1 MLCPGC
7 RRQLDR
13 GGGFCLNCGMPRP
26 GHVAPLELVLG
37 DRTRVPVVEEM
48 TIGRAPGSTV
58 VLEDPT
64 VSRLHARISAN
75 GGDTVTIE
83 DAGSSHGT
91 WVDGTR
97 IDRPMQLRDGI
108 KLRLGD
114 QEMLVERR
122 RDETEAGRTIVVRP
136 GASLV
141 VPAMGRPDVTS
152 QVTQFGMRP
161 RIRSGYALK
170 RLEADEGRKRWVLK
184 DLNTNTYLR
193 LSDNDAK
200 IFEQLDGTRS
210 LVDLIGFA
218 EQRFGPAGPARL
230 ARLLADLGERGFL
243 AGVARST
250 PAGDQPAPEGFWRRL
265 FRPRVKTFDG
275 IGPFFE
281 RLYRRIGWV
290 AFTKPALIA
299 LTVLSVAGVGVFA
312 YLIAGR
318 YGTPFVVASKIGL
331 GGLVF
336 LAGRFI
342 VVAIHETAHAL
353 AMASFG
359 RKVEKAGLKLLFIFP
374 YAFVD
379 TSEAWFEPRR
389 RRIAISA
396 AGPVSDFTVG
406 ALFSICCL
414 LLPDG
419 TVRDIF
425 FNLAFAAYVGA
436 FFNLNPF
443 IDRDGYQ
450 ILVDVL
456 REPGLRRRAKAQFAR
471 KLSGKGGDENDSPVL
486 ARYSIFGLGWSLLA
500 GFFAIGITLRYKPIM
515 DNYAPDYVV
524 WSVLITLWVV
534 CFIPVLIMLVKPLW
548 ERVRGD

>member
-1 MLCPGC
+1 MLCPSC

-13 GGGFCLNCGMPRP
+13 GAGFCLACGAPRP

-37 DRTRVPVVEEM
+37 DRTRVPVVTEM
-48 TIGRAPGSTV
+48 TIGRSPGSTV
-58 VLEDPT
+58 VLDDPT
-64 VSRLHARISAN
+64 VSRVHARISN
-75 GGDTVTIE
+75 GNGNGATILE

-97 IDRPMQLRDGI
+97 ISAPVELRDGV

-114 QEMLVERR
+114 QELVVERR
-122 RDETEAGRTIVVRP
+122 RENTEAGRTIVGRP
-136 GASLV
+136 GASLL
-141 VPAMGRPDVTS
+141 VPALGRPDVKS
-152 QVTQFGMRP
+152 QATQFGMRP
-161 RIRSGYALK
+161 RVRSGYALK
-170 RLEADEGRKRWVLK
+170 RLDASEGNRRWVLK
-184 DLNTNTYLR
+184 DLETGTFLR
-193 LSDNDAK
+193 LSDNDAQL
-200 IFEQLDGTRS
+200 FEQFDGTRS
-210 LVDLIGFA
+210 LIDLIGEA
-218 EQRFGPAGPARL
+218 ERRFGGAGPARL

-250 PAGDQPAPEGFWRRL
+250 PSGEAPAAGRLKRL
-265 FRPRVKTFDG
+265 FRPREKTFAG
-275 IGPFFE
+275 VGPLFE
-281 RLYRRIGWV
+281 RLYRTGGWV
-290 AFTKPALIA
+290 FFTRPVLIA
-299 LTVLSVAGVGVFA
+299 LAVLIVAGIGVFG

-342 VVAIHETAHAL
+342 VVAIHECAHGM

-359 RKVEKAGLKLLFIFP
+359 RKVDRAGLKLLFIFP

-389 RRIAISA
+389 RRIAISS
-396 AGPVSDFTVG
+396 AGPVSDFSIG
-406 ALFSICCL
+406 AVFSLCAL
-414 LLPDG
+414 ALPEG

-425 FNLAFAAYVGA
+425 FNLAFAAYVGG

-456 REPGLRRRAKAQFAR
+456 KEPGLRRRAKAQFAR
-471 KLSGKGGDENDSPVL
+471 KLSGKGDDATDSPVL
-486 ARYSIFGLGWSLLA
+486 ARYSIYGLVWSFLA
-500 GFFAIGITLRYKPIM
+500 AFFVIGMTLRYKPIM
-515 DNYAPDYVV
+515 DDFAPDYVV
-524 WSVLITLWVV
+524 WTVLGTLWVA
-534 CFIPVLIMLVKPLW
+534 CFIPVFIALGKPLLD
-548 ERVRGD
+548 RVRGS